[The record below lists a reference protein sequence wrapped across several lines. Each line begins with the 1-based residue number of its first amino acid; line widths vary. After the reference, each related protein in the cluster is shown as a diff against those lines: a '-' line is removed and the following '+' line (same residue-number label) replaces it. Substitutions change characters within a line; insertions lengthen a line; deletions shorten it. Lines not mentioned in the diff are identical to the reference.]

1 MKTLHVP
8 ALVICIALAVVA
20 GCDKKADAPT
30 ENVVA
35 SIDGHKIT
43 EKDYEEYLKA
53 RQLQRGPMKDRDEER
68 KTALDEMISRI
79 LLARHAQATKLD
91 QEPEVS
97 AQLERQRENV
107 LARAMLRK
115 YLKEHPVADE
125 DVDARYRQE
134 MEKTHKTEYKARH
147 ILVKTEDDAR
157 AILAQLKRGANFA
170 ALAKSK
176 SIDTRSGK
184 DGGSLGWFN
193 EGQMDPEFFQAVTK
207 IKKGDL
213 GKEPVKSEFGWHVIK
228 VEDTRPWRTPPRE
241 TVETGIRELLQQE
254 RIDTLVKDLRDK
266 AKVEIH

>member
-1 MKTLHVP
+1 MKILFAPTLLLCTCV
-8 ALVICIALAVVA
+8 LALAA
-20 GCDKKADAPT
+20 CDQKTDAPT
-30 ENVVA
+30 ETVLA
-35 SIDGHKIT
+35 SIDGQKIT

-53 RQLQRGPMKDRDEER
+53 RQLQRGPMEDKDEER
-68 KTALDEMISRI
+68 KAALDEMISRI

-91 QEPEVS
+91 QEPEVRT
-97 AQLERQRENV
+97 QLERQRENI

-125 DVDARYRQE
+125 DVEARYRQE

-147 ILVKTEDDAR
+147 ILVKTEDEAR
-157 AILAQLKRGANFA
+157 AILAQLQRGANFA

-207 IKKGDL
+207 IKKGEI

-254 RIDTLVKDLRDK
+254 RIDTLVKELRDK